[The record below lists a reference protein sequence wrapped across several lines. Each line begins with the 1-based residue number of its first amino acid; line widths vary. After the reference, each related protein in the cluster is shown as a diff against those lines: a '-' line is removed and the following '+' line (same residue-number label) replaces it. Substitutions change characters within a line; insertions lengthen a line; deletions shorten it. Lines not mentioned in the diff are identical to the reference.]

1 MKLGFENYLQ
11 KRPSQRAFL
20 SSEEGKIL
28 LAFMEERLQKPQNSY
43 WEWFGYEIG
52 GPVCYGYVKWIISE
66 IEQNHPEI
74 LDIAFVARD
83 GW

>member
-52 GPVCYGYVKWIISE
+52 GRVFFG
-66 IEQNHPEI
+66 
-74 LDIAFVARD
+74 L
-83 GW
+83 